1 MPVSIGVS
9 RPLLRPPHQAPHSIN
24 LEMDELAIALPA
36 EDFFGLGSPQSA
48 RESLRARGHWTP
60 RRRYRCCLSMTMH
73 PRRRQRRLGL
83 ARPLPALARR
93 SRAVRSQSRG
103 RTPVWA
109 GMPLASSPSLNHVAS
124 FAGSSSVLAA
134 DIRIPQCKDV
144 GFEAP
149 PVARRFRL
157 PSNFLVYRPLPAYEK
172 VAEYELDA
180 DDLAWLIELNAGNKP
195 PLLDEDRMEECM
207 DALEKASFKALHGA
221 AQAQRTLYANQPP
234 LPLLSDASQHRAGAS
249 TGSPHHGEG
258 GGTGTGRRK
267 EAKRSASYHAS
278 PQRSPKAP
286 KAPRSTGR
294 LRRPTAS

>member
-1 MPVSIGVS
+1 
-9 RPLLRPPHQAPHSIN
+9 
-24 LEMDELAIALPA
+24 MDELAIALPA

-48 RESLRARGHWTP
+48 RESLRARPLDPEKEIPLLFVDDDASTP
-60 RRRYRCCLSMTMH
+60 TAAAAGFGAAAAGFGAALSGS
-73 PRRRQRRLGL
+73 PQPVSRQNSG
-83 ARPLPALARR
+83 
-93 SRAVRSQSRG
+93 VG
-103 RTPVWA
+103 
-109 GMPLASSPSLNHVAS
+109 GMPLACSPSLNHVAS

-234 LPLLSDASQHRAGAS
+234 LPLLSDASL
-249 TGSPHHGEG
+249 
-258 GGTGTGRRK
+258 
-267 EAKRSASYHAS
+267 RS
-278 PQRSPKAP
+278 
-286 KAPRSTGR
+286 RSTRSGDALTVR
-294 LRRPTAS
+294 SVSRQLSVSPLSLPPTPN